1 MYLVDTNIWL
11 ERLLAQEQAEQ
22 VGRFLEKVPPRELL
36 ITDFTLHSVGIVLT
50 RLRHG
55 EAFIRFVQDV
65 LVDGAVGLASLGP
78 EDMQKLLGVM
88 QEYALDLDDAYQ
100 YVAAGTKGAVIVSL
114 DGDLDRTPQGRKTPQ
129 LVLAL
134 AP

>member
-88 QEYALDLDDAYQ
+88 QEYALDFDDAYQ
-100 YVAAGTKGAVIVSL
+100 YVAAGIKGAVIVSL
-114 DGDLDRTPQGRKTPQ
+114 DGDFDRTPQGRKTPQ
-129 LVLAL
+129 QVLAL